1 MILNWY
7 PEAEV
12 DFLCAAKY
20 YGQQD
25 GNLESRFALLVETTT
40 ERILLHPPIR
50 PCFYGDCLR
59 IKAEKFPSF
68 IIYRLKGELIQII
81 AVMHT
86 SRRPGYWK
94 GRL

>member
-1 MILNWY
+1 MILDWH
-7 PEAEV
+7 PEAEA
-12 DFLCAAKY
+12 DFLCATNY

-25 GNLESRFALLVETTT
+25 GSLGSRFALLVETTT
-40 ERILLHPPIR
+40 ERLFLYPR
-50 PCFYGDCLR
+50 MRSCFYGDCRR
-59 IKAEKFPSF
+59 IKADQFPYF